1 MEKEIK
7 TTLAELGFKPNEI
20 KVYLALTKLGES
32 PASRVAKK
40 ADLPRTT
47 VISILEKL
55 AADGMLST
63 HKYKGAF
70 YYWIESPKTLQQIFE
85 NKIKIAAGLGDLLS
99 SLYHTEANFPHA
111 EIFDSKKSVRNFIER
126 TLIDLPKKSII
137 LTIDAAGEGN
147 YEKIFSGDIGRTL
160 IDLKNKKQLTTK
172 TLIPADRFQTI
183 NPDKLSQQSIIIR
196 ELPAGLNFQ
205 ASLWII
211 GDKLVLFS
219 GTPPFIVSISNKI
232 ITTSVKSIFDYL
244 WNVSSLKLGN

>member
-7 TTLAELGFKPNEI
+7 STLTELGFKSNEV

-55 AADGMLST
+55 ASDGMLST

-70 YYWIESPKTLQQIFE
+70 YYWIESPKTLQQLFE
-85 NKIKIAAGLGDLLS
+85 NKIKIAVGLGDLLS
-99 SLYHTEANFPHA
+99 NLYHTEANFPHA
-111 EIFDSKKSVRNFIER
+111 DIYDSKKSVRNFIER
-126 TLIDLPKKSII
+126 TLIDIPKKSII
-137 LTIDAAGEGN
+137 LTIDSAGSGN
-147 YEKIFSGDIGRTL
+147 YEKIFSNDVGKTL

-172 TLIPADRFQTI
+172 TLVPNGQLKKI
-183 NPDKLSQQSIIIR
+183 NQEKITNQNIIIR
-196 ELPAGLNFQ
+196 ELPAGLDFQ

-211 GDKLVLFS
+211 EDRLVLFS

-232 ITTSVKSIFDYL
+232 ITESLKNVFNYL
-244 WNVSSLKLGN
+244 WNISTQKN